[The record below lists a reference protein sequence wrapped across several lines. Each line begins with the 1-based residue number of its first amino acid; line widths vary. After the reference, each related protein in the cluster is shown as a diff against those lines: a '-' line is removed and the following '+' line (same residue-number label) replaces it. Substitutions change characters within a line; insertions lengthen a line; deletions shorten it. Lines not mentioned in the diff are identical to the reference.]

1 MRAHPRVCGEND
13 PDHHVITVYS
23 GSSPRMR
30 GKHADKTIYDLQD
43 RLIPAYAGKTPFQIG
58 PIDAEKAHPRVCGEN
73 QLRKAEADLSDGSSP
88 RMRGKR

>member
-1 MRAHPRVCGEND
+1 
-13 PDHHVITVYS
+13 
-23 GSSPRMR
+23 MR